1 MNPLLNNSIFSLI
14 NSLKSGNPNIIFN
27 QMMNN
32 NPNFRSFIERN
43 RGKSPDQVAKENGI
57 DISQFMKML

>member
-1 MNPLLNNSIFSLI
+1 MNPLLNNSIFALI

-32 NPNFRSFIERN
+32 NPSFRSFIEQN
-43 RGKSPDQVAKENGI
+43 KEKSPDQVAKENGI

>member
-1 MNPLLNNSIFSLI
+1 MNPLLNNSIFALI

-32 NPNFRSFIERN
+32 NPSFRSFIEQN
-43 RGKSPDQVAKENGI
+43 KGKSPDQVAKENGI

>member
-14 NSLKSGNPNIIFN
+14 NSLKSGNPDIIFN

-32 NPNFRSFIERN
+32 NPNFRSFMEQN
-43 RGKSPDQVAKENGI
+43 KGKSPDQVAKENGI
-57 DISQFMKML
+57 DISRFMKML

>member
-32 NPNFRSFIERN
+32 NPNFRSFMERN

>member
-1 MNPLLNNSIFSLI
+1 MNPLLNNNIFSLI

-32 NPNFRSFIERN
+32 NPNFRSFMERN